1 MKAAVVHS
9 FNKPLAIEDVPK
21 PKADSGEVV
30 VKIET
35 CGLCHSDIH
44 AAHGDWPFKPNLPLI
59 PGHEAVGIVESLGT
73 GVKEV
78 KEGDRVAIP
87 WMGYACGSCHYCVSG
102 WETRCEQQVMTGY
115 LVDGG
120 YAGYAKANAK
130 FVGKVPHGVDP
141 LAAAPLACAGV
152 TTYKAVKVSGARPS
166 DLVAVFGV
174 GGLGHLAVQYA
185 AIAGS
190 TVIAVDLVEEKL
202 DLAKELGATYAFNAL
217 KVDPIEEI
225 KKLGGADVA
234 LCVAVSPKAF
244 EQAFGSLRCGG
255 TAVFVGLPADQNI
268 QLSIFAIVGD
278 NLKIVGSN
286 LGNRVDLAET
296 FELQAAGKTKVITEV
311 RKLEQVNEAFEEVET
326 GKAKARL
333 VFDFR

>member
-9 FNKPLAIEDVPK
+9 FDKPLAIEDVPK

-59 PGHEAVGIVESLGT
+59 PGHEAVGIVESVGN

-78 KEGDRVAIP
+78 KEGDRVGIP
-87 WMGYACGSCHYCVSG
+87 WMGYACGYCRYCVSG
-102 WETRCEQQVMTGY
+102 WETLCEQQVMTGY

-120 YAGYAKANAK
+120 YAEYAKANAR
-130 FVGKVPHGVDP
+130 FVGKVPNGVDP
-141 LAAAPLACAGV
+141 LAAGPLLCAGV
-152 TTYKAVKVSGARPS
+152 TTYKAARVSGAAS
-166 DLVAVFGV
+166 ADLVAVFGV

-185 AIAGS
+185 TIAGA
-190 TVIAVDLVEEKL
+190 TVVAIDQFEEKL
-202 DLAKELGATYAFNAL
+202 KLAKELGATYTIDASKAN
-217 KVDPIEEI
+217 PIEEL
-225 KKLGGADVA
+225 KKLGRADVA
-234 LCVAVSPKAF
+234 LCAAVSAKAF
-244 EQAFGSLRCGG
+244 EQAFGSLRPGG
-255 TAVFVGLPADQNI
+255 TAVFVGLPADQHLQLPIFDIVVGNI
-268 QLSIFAIVGD
+268 
-278 NLKIVGSN
+278 KIVGST
-286 LGNRVDLAET
+286 LGNRADLAKT

-311 RKLEQVNEAFEEVET
+311 RKLEQVNEAFAEVET

-333 VFDFR
+333 VIDLR

>member
-1 MKAAVVHS
+1 MS
-9 FNKPLAIEDVPK
+9 RSPK
-21 PKADSGEVV
+21 PTREKVV
-30 VKIET
+30 VKIEA

-59 PGHEAVGIVESLGT
+59 PGHEAVGIVESVGN

-87 WMGYACGSCHYCVSG
+87 WMGYACGSCRYCVSG
-102 WETRCEQQVMTGY
+102 WETLCEQQVMTGY

-120 YAGYAKANAK
+120 YAEYAKANAK
-130 FVGKVPHGVDP
+130 FVGKVPRGVDP
-141 LAAAPLACAGV
+141 LAAGPLACAGV
-152 TTYKAVKVSGARPS
+152 TTYKAVKLSGAGSS

-185 AIAGS
+185 AIAGA
-190 TVIAVDLVEEKL
+190 TVIAVDLFEEKL
-202 DLAKELGATYAFNAL
+202 DLAKELGAVYTVNAL
-217 KVDPIEEI
+217 KADPIEEI

-244 EQAFGSLRCGG
+244 EQAFGSLRRGG
-255 TAVFVGLPADQNI
+255 TAVFVGLPADQYV
-268 QLSIFAIVGD
+268 QLSIFAIVA
-278 NLKIVGSN
+278 NNIKIVGST
-286 LGNRVDLAET
+286 LGNRVDLAKT
-296 FELQAAGKTKVITEV
+296 FELQAAGKTKVITEA
-311 RKLEQVNEAFEEVET
+311 RKLEQINEAFEEVET